1 MKPLRGAS
9 LFLCAAL
16 LLLLLAGCGP
26 KAAGT
31 WQLTDQSSGGG
42 SLTLNKD
49 GTGTMNMPPSP
60 SGPIKWTEDGNAIK
74 IFNSTDDT
82 SSATPLITGTLS
94 DDKKSLTLSIG
105 SSAMAITTTL
115 TRQ

>member
-1 MKPLRGAS
+1 MKRVKGIS
-9 LFLCAAL
+9 LLLCAAL
-16 LLLLLAGCGP
+16 LFLLLAGCGP
-26 KAAGT
+26 KAAGNWT
-31 WQLTDQSSGGG
+31 MTDQSNGGG
-42 SLTLNKD
+42 SLVLNKD

-60 SGPIKWTEDGNAIK
+60 SGPIKWTEDGNAVK
-74 IFNSTDDT
+74 IFNSTDDP

-105 SSAMAITTTL
+105 SEAMSISTTL